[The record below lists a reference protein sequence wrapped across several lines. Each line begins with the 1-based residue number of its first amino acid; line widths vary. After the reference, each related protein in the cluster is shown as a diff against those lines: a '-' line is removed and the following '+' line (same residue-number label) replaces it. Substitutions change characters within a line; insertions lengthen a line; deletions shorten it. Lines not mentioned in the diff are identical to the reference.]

1 MHPIYFYRNKDGK
14 EPVLEYL
21 RQLSMKSGKDSRIK
35 ANKIQDYIE
44 ALSKMGTHLGLPY
57 VKHIEDDIWELRPLN
72 NRIFFFYFKDNK
84 FILLHY
90 FIKKTN
96 KTPKKEIEEAKN
108 RMNDFIARSDKNVK

>member
-1 MHPIYFYRNKDGK
+1 MVGEPIVK
-14 EPVLEYL
+14 LL
-21 RQLSMKSGKDSRIK
+21 
-35 ANKIQDYIE
+35 
-44 ALSKMGTHLGLPY
+44 KMIFGN
-57 VKHIEDDIWELRPLN
+57 LRPLN

-96 KTPKKEIEEAKN
+96 KTPKKEIEEARN

>member
-1 MHPIYFYRNKDGK
+1 MVWEPIVK
-14 EPVLEYL
+14 LL
-21 RQLSMKSGKDSRIK
+21 
-35 ANKIQDYIE
+35 
-44 ALSKMGTHLGLPY
+44 KMIFGN
-57 VKHIEDDIWELRPLN
+57 LRPLN

-108 RMNDFIARSDKNVK
+108 RMNDFIARSDENVK

>member
-1 MHPIYFYRNKDGK
+1 MVGEPIVK
-14 EPVLEYL
+14 LL
-21 RQLSMKSGKDSRIK
+21 
-35 ANKIQDYIE
+35 
-44 ALSKMGTHLGLPY
+44 KMIFGN
-57 VKHIEDDIWELRPLN
+57 LRPLN

-108 RMNDFIARSDKNVK
+108 RMNDFIARSDENVK